1 VIVEFTITGTH
12 DGELEGIPPTGR
24 KLELRGMEKFR
35 VVDGKIQEMR
45 AYFDPQE
52 IPEQLDLTF
61 PAVIAQ
67 LPKLVLRKVL

>member
-1 VIVEFTITGTH
+1 
-12 DGELEGIPPTGR
+12 
-24 KLELRGMEKFR
+24 MEKFR
-35 VVDGKIQEMR
+35 VVDGKNQEMR